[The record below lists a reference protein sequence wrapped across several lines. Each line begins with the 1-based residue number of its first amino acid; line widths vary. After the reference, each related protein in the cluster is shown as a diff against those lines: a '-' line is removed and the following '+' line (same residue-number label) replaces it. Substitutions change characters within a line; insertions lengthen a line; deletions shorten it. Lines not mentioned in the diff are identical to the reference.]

1 MQNYVVE
8 NLNIAKKKKGYTL
21 KQLAEISG
29 LSLGTVIKIMNGDLK
44 KINPDKLQ
52 KLADALEVSAKYL
65 TDGTTAGLTSDN
77 YQGLVKI
84 ACISPEVRV
93 GNCKFNAEQI
103 VAHIQSAHKHNV
115 KMALF
120 PELCITGY
128 NCQDLFFQDTL
139 QRAAVEALCFITN
152 TTAALDVL
160 SIVGL
165 PLKDAAGKLYNVA
178 AVIYRGEI
186 LGVVPKVNLPNYNE
200 FIEKRIFTEFTGE
213 TRYVTLNNKPV
224 PFGSK
229 LIFANSLY
237 SEIKFAIEI
246 CEDVW
251 AANSPSVYHS
261 NAGANAIFNLSAS
274 NETVVKSDYRLK
286 MIEIQSGMCGVIYAY
301 CSAGPSESTAQT
313 VFSAHNIICEN
324 GELLAE
330 SEPFADGYAE
340 CYADFNFVSNERA
353 KLNHT
358 AHGEDYTTVT
368 YAQSI
373 DELGKR
379 VYSPTPFVP
388 EDKKQREKVCE
399 RSLTILAYG
408 LKKRIEHIHAEK
420 LVLGVSGGSDSTL
433 ALLICARALKLL
445 NRPVS
450 DIIAV
455 TMPCFGTSK
464 RTLENSVALS
474 NAVGATLKQIDITK
488 SVTQHLSDIKH
499 DLNNTNVT
507 YENAQ
512 ARERTQVLMD
522 IANDVNGLVIGTG
535 DMSEAA
541 LGWSTFN
548 GDQMSMYA
556 VNAAVP
562 KTLVKA
568 IIAYVADNS
577 KTELKTVLRDILNTP
592 VSPEL
597 LPLNEDDTIKQIT
610 EDSIGPYELHDYFL
624 FMLIRKNFTPSKVY
638 KSAQISFAGKYDD
651 KTIYDCLKLF
661 IKRFFT
667 QEFKRSCAPD
677 SVRLG
682 SVDISKFGM
691 RMPSDACY
699 EQWLSDLEKVNP
711 NK

>member
-1 MQNYVVE
+1 MQQIVE
-8 NLNIAKKKKGYTL
+8 KLNVAKKKKGYTL
-21 KQLAEISG
+21 RELADASG
-29 LSLGTVIKIMNGDLK
+29 LTYGTVIKIMNGDLQ
-44 KINPDKLQ
+44 KINPDKLN
-52 KLADALEVSAKYL
+52 KLAQALDITVEELTNVSSAADVTDSNYL
-65 TDGTTAGLTSDN
+65 
-77 YQGLVKI
+77 GLVKI
-84 ACISPEVRV
+84 ACISPEVKV
-93 GNCKFNAEQI
+93 GDCAFNARQTVEL
-103 VAHIQSAHKHNV
+103 V
-115 KMALF
+115 KTAAKNDVKIALF
-120 PELCITGY
+120 PELSITGY
-128 NCQDLFFQDTL
+128 NCQDLFYQHAL
-139 QRAAVEALCFITN
+139 QQAATNALKYVADN
-152 TTAALDVL
+152 TAACDVV

-165 PLKDAAGKLYNVA
+165 PLANGAGKLYNVA
-178 AVIYRGEI
+178 AVIYKGEI
-186 LGVVPKVNLPNYNE
+186 LGIVPKINLPNYNE
-200 FIEKRIFTEFTGE
+200 FIEKRLFTEFAGE
-213 TRYVTLNNKPV
+213 TGYVTLFDKQV

-229 LIFANSLY
+229 LLFANSLHP
-237 SEIKFAIEI
+237 EVKFAIEI

-301 CSAGPSESTAQT
+301 CSSGPSESTSQT

-330 SEPFADGYAE
+330 AKPFTGGYAE
-340 CYADFNFVSNERA
+340 CYADFNFVANERA

-358 AHGEDYTTVT
+358 AHNEDYLTIS
-368 YAQSI
+368 YAQNISG
-373 DELGKR
+373 GKR

-388 EDKKQREKVCE
+388 TDKKQRETVCE
-399 RSLTILAYG
+399 RAFTILAYG
-408 LKKRIEHIHAEK
+408 LKKRVEHINASK

-433 ALLICARALKLL
+433 SLLICERALKLL

-464 RTLENSVALS
+464 RTLNNSVALC
-474 NAVGATLKQIDITK
+474 NALGATLKKIDITA
-488 SVTQHLSDIKH
+488 SVTRHLTDIGH
-499 DLNNTNVT
+499 DITKTDVT

-541 LGWSTFN
+541 LGWSTYN

-568 IIAYVADNS
+568 MLAYAAENAKS
-577 KTELKTVLRDILNTP
+577 ELKHVIRDILDTP

-597 LPLNEDDTIKQIT
+597 LPTDGNGQIKQIT
-610 EDSIGPYELHDYFL
+610 ENAIGPYELHDYFL
-624 FMLIRKNFTPSKVY
+624 FMLVRKNFAPSKVY
-638 KSAQISFAGKYDD
+638 KMAQISFANKYDD
-651 KTIYDCLKLF
+651 KTIYDCLSLF
-661 IKRFFT
+661 IRRFFT
-667 QEFKRSCAPD
+667 QQFKRSCSPD

-682 SVDISKFGM
+682 SVDISKYGL
-691 RMPSDACY
+691 RMPTDACY
-699 EQWLSDLEKVNP
+699 NSWLADLETVNP
-711 NK
+711 NKQ